1 MADGINL
8 AQQGTLP
15 PELYAQ
21 QQALNRQQQM
31 AAMLMQQGTQ
41 QPQGQMVS
49 GRYVPTSFFQNLQP
63 VANMLAGAYLA
74 KQGDTKAAALA
85 EELRKGRSAA
95 EESIIN
101 KMTGTPAIPAIEGGI
116 QGPNGQMT
124 KETTA
129 DMYGAGMEL
138 NPQYKQVAAMAGKA
152 ATSPDLSA
160 ALREIRTNQY
170 GAGKEYTPTILKQM
184 MPEDTSDY
192 KNFLKVKAEGF
203 PGTFNQ
209 YQDVEANRKRP
220 VTNVSVNTGQ
230 HGFDNALKLR
240 SDFRNEPVYKGFE
253 ETKAAKNQIDQAA
266 TMATPAGD
274 LAAATKIMK
283 ILDPGSVV
291 RESELGMA
299 MAATGVEDRV
309 RNYANMVIDG
319 TKLTPNQRKDF
330 VELSNKLYNASAEQF
345 NQKRGEYAGIAERNK
360 LDVEAAVGAPAK
372 IKSKEL
378 APQDQQALEWA
389 NANSKDPRAA
399 QIKKRLGQ

>member
-1 MADGINL
+1 MADELNL
-8 AQQGTLP
+8 AQQSTLP
-15 PELYAQ
+15 PELYQQ

-31 AAMLMQQGTQ
+31 AAMLMQQNQ

-63 VANMLAGAYLA
+63 VANMLTGAYLA
-74 KQGDTKAAALA
+74 KQGDVKAAELA
-85 EELRKGRSAA
+85 KQLREGKAAA

-101 KMTGTPAIPAIEGGI
+101 RMTGTPAQATELAGPYAGQVPMPVAVQPA
-116 QGPNGQMT
+116 
-124 KETTA
+124 
-129 DMYGAGMEL
+129 
-138 NPQYKQVAAMAGKA
+138 AA
-152 ATSPDLSA
+152 PDLPG
-160 ALREIRTNQY
+160 ALREIRTNPY

-192 KNFLKVKAEGF
+192 KNYLKVKAEGF
-203 PGTFNQ
+203 PGSFNE
-209 YQDVEANRKRP
+209 YQDLEANRKRP

-240 SDFRNEPVYKGFE
+240 SDFRAEPIYKGFE
-253 ETKAAKNQIDQAA
+253 ETKAAKLQIDQAA
-266 TMATPAGD
+266 KMGSPAGD

-309 RNYANMVIDG
+309 RNYASMVVSG
-319 TKLTPNQRKDF
+319 EKLTPTQRKDF
-330 VELSNKLYNASAEQF
+330 IELSDKLYNAAAGQF
-345 NQKRGEYAGIAERNK
+345 NQKRSEYASIAERNK
-360 LDVEAAVGAPAK
+360 LDVDAAVGAPAK
-372 IKSKEL
+372 IMSKQL

-389 NANSKDPRAA
+389 NSNPNDPRAA

>member
-1 MADGINL
+1 MAGEITENNMADELNL
-8 AQQGTLP
+8 AQQSTLP
-15 PELYAQ
+15 PELYQQ

-31 AAMLMQQGTQ
+31 AAMLMQQNQ

-63 VANMLAGAYLA
+63 VANMLTGAYLA
-74 KQGDTKAAALA
+74 KQGDVKAAELA
-85 EELRKGRSAA
+85 KQLREGKAAA

-101 KMTGTPAIPAIEGGI
+101 RMTGTPAQATELAGPYAGQVPMPVAVQPA
-116 QGPNGQMT
+116 
-124 KETTA
+124 
-129 DMYGAGMEL
+129 
-138 NPQYKQVAAMAGKA
+138 AA
-152 ATSPDLSA
+152 PDLPG
-160 ALREIRTNQY
+160 ALREIRTNPY

-192 KNFLKVKAEGF
+192 KNYLKVKAEGF
-203 PGTFNQ
+203 PGSFNE
-209 YQDVEANRKRP
+209 YQDLEANRKRP

-240 SDFRNEPVYKGFE
+240 SDFRAAPIYKGFE
-253 ETKAAKNQIDQAA
+253 ETKAAKLQIDQAA
-266 TMATPAGD
+266 KMGSPAGD

-309 RNYANMVIDG
+309 RNYASMVVSG
-319 TKLTPNQRKDF
+319 EKLTPTQRKDF
-330 VELSNKLYNASAEQF
+330 IELSDKLYNAAAGQF
-345 NQKRGEYAGIAERNK
+345 NQKRSEYASIAERNK
-360 LDVEAAVGAPAK
+360 LDVDAAVGAPAK
-372 IKSKEL
+372 IMSKQL

-389 NANSKDPRAA
+389 NSNPNDPRAA